1 VDVLISI
8 DYEVSGDGTGD
19 PRQQII
25 KPTDDILRLMEKLGL
40 VATFFIEV
48 EELQAFQKWRPRTF
62 LAIKQ
67 QLDRI
72 IAQGHEIALHL
83 HPQWRNAMFSA
94 RDKTFRL
101 SPSRSW
107 VKGADDEGQ
116 ALVDYLRSSRQM
128 LNGWVNASRNC
139 STISGFRAGGYSCRN
154 YDLML
159 DALIEIGF
167 SYDASALVGST
178 RRGAYCEYDYT
189 TFAGPACVGK
199 EFCLLPV
206 SSWQSSKLYN
216 FSPQSLFRG
225 GQSLSSQGRQDLRDG
240 GVLQSLKKLIEIEA
254 RALDWTTSNQRQFRT
269 QLHTCAND
277 PYLSVIG
284 HTKTAFNVRSL
295 ERKLRVLRD
304 YSDRVDTHLDYARMS
319 ISREVLRSL

>member
-1 VDVLISI
+1 MDVLISI
-8 DYEVSGDGTGD
+8 DYEVSGNANGD

-25 KPTDDILRLMEKLGL
+25 RPTDDLLRLMDKLGL
-40 VATFFIEV
+40 VATFFVEV
-48 EELQAFQKWRPRTF
+48 EELRAFQKWRPRTF

-67 QLDRI
+67 QLDCI
-72 IAQGHEIALHL
+72 VAQGHEIALHL

-94 RDKTFRL
+94 RDKTFTL

-107 VKGADDEGQ
+107 ILGADDKDQ
-116 ALVDYLRSSRQM
+116 ALVDYIQSRRQM
-128 LNGWVNASRNC
+128 LNSWVNASKNC
-139 STISGFRAGGYSCRN
+139 STISGFRAGGYSCSN

-167 SYDASALVGST
+167 LYDASPLIGST
-178 RRGAYCEYDYT
+178 RRGTYCEYDYT
-189 TFAGPACVGK
+189 NFAGPACVGR

-216 FSPQSLFRG
+216 FSPQTLFRG

-240 GVLQSLKKLIEIEA
+240 GVFKSLKKIIDMET
-254 RALDWTTSNQRQFRT
+254 RALDWTTSNQRHFRT
-269 QLHTCAND
+269 KLHTSAND

-284 HTKTAFNVRSL
+284 HTKTAVNVRSL
-295 ERKLRVLRD
+295 ERKLRIIRD
-304 YSDRVDTHLDYARMS
+304 YSDRVATHLDYARMS
-319 ISREVLRSL
+319 ISRDI